1 MILLALL
8 LAAGGAAA
16 PTLVLP
22 PTGPNDVERG
32 WVSEAVADG
41 LPRTLRELGVPAIA
55 AAERL
60 RAHETLEIPE
70 LQLTRATSIRIAEAL
85 GAGRIVIGSWEGA
98 NGQVAVALRLLD
110 VERGTLSAPLRASG
124 PLETLPQ
131 LLRNLAWDIALAG
144 ETPPSGTRE
153 EFLRRAASP
162 PFEAYR
168 MFARGLAASDAASRK
183 RFYQQAIALHPGY
196 DEARVALGRLQ
207 VVARESAAA
216 VESLA
221 RVGAATPVAREAR
234 FLQGIAL
241 LDLGRYQEAAAI
253 DAALVRDDAS
263 PAALNNYALALLRLG
278 GGPAGLKA
286 SEVLKQ
292 AATGAPSFPEIPFNV
307 GFALFVEG
315 DAEAAAFW
323 MRGVARELPGDAHA
337 KVVLAWALR
346 RAGHEAE
353 ADAEWKPFVAT
364 APAYEALT
372 QPDVNRRFE
381 RPLFWE
387 EPLALDEEQWGDR
400 QYAAS
405 HLGRAEKLTEAGDL
419 EAAERELTQ
428 AAYLDPYGDRAHIL
442 LARMHRRRGDSDKA
456 LSELRMALWVKDDA
470 AVRVELASLLKELG
484 RNAEAKAEAE
494 RALKADPDNAEA
506 RALAGKAP
514 KK

>member
-1 MILLALL
+1 MTLLALV
-8 LAAGGAAA
+8 LAAGAAAA

-22 PTGPNDVERG
+22 PTGPSDAERA
-32 WVSEAVADG
+32 WVSDAVADG
-41 LPRTLRELGVPAIA
+41 LPRALRELGVPAIEA
-55 AAERL
+55 ADRL

-98 NGQVAVALRLLD
+98 GGQVAVALRLLD
-110 VERGTLSAPLRASG
+110 VQRGTLSAPLRASG

-131 LLRNLAWDIALAG
+131 LLRTLAWDIALAG
-144 ETPPSGTRE
+144 ETPPAGTRE
-153 EFLRRAASP
+153 EFLRRTASP

-168 MFARGLAASDAASRK
+168 MLGRGLAASDAASRK
-183 RFYQQAIALHPGY
+183 RFYQQAIALDAGY

-216 VESLA
+216 NETLG
-221 RVGAATPVAREAR
+221 RVSAASAVSREAR

-241 LDLGRYQEAAAI
+241 LDLGRYQES
-253 DAALVRDDAS
+253 AALYGALARAGS
-263 PAALNNYALALLRLG
+263 SAAVLNNYALALLRLG
-278 GGPAGLKA
+278 GGPSGVKA
-286 SEVLKQ
+286 SDVLKQ
-292 AATGAPSFPEIPFNV
+292 AATGGPSFPEIPFNV

-315 DAEAAAFW
+315 DAEAAVFW
-323 MRGVARELPGDAHA
+323 MRGVVRELPGDAHA
-337 KVVLAWALR
+337 RVVLAWSLR

-372 QPDVNRRFE
+372 QPDINRRFE

-419 EAAERELTQ
+419 DGAERELTQ
-428 AAYLDPYGDRAHIL
+428 AAYLDPYGDRAHVL
-442 LARMHRRRGDSDKA
+442 LARMHRRRGDKEKA

-470 AVRVELASLLKELG
+470 AVRVELASLLKESG

-494 RALKADPDNAEA
+494 RALKADPGNAEA
-506 RALAGKAP
+506 RALAGKPP

>member
-1 MILLALL
+1 MLAALL
-8 LAAGGAAA
+8 LAAAASAA

-22 PTGPNDVERG
+22 PTGPSDAERA
-32 WVSEAVADG
+32 WIPEAVADG
-41 LPRTLRELGVPAIA
+41 LPRALGELGVPSIE
-55 AAERL
+55 AAERH

-85 GAGRIVIGSWEGA
+85 GAGRIVVGTWDGSG
-98 NGQVAVALRLLD
+98 GQVAVALRLLD

-168 MFARGLAASDAASRK
+168 LFARGLAASDAASRK
-183 RFYQQAIALHPGY
+183 RFYQQAIGLAPGY

-216 VESLA
+216 VETLS
-221 RVGAATPVAREAR
+221 RVGTASAVTREAR
-234 FLQGIAL
+234 LLQGVAL
-241 LDLGRYQEAAAI
+241 LDLGRYQESAAI
-253 DAALVRDDAS
+253 YGALARAESS
-263 PAALNNYALALLRLG
+263 PAVLNNYALALMRLG
-278 GGPAGLKA
+278 GGPSGVKA
-286 SEVLKQ
+286 SDVLKQ
-292 AATGAPSFPEIPFNV
+292 AASGGAPAFPEIPFNV
-307 GFALFVEG
+307 GYALFVEG

-346 RAGHEAE
+346 KAGHDAE

-372 QPDVNRRFE
+372 QPDTNRRFE
-381 RPLFWE
+381 RPLLWE
-387 EPLALDEEQWGDR
+387 QPLALDEEQWGDR

-405 HLGRAEKLTEAGDL
+405 HLGRAEKLEEAGDGEGAL
-419 EAAERELTQ
+419 RELTQ
-428 AAYLDPYGDRAHIL
+428 AAYLDPYGDRAHVL
-442 LARMHRRRGDSDKA
+442 LARMHRKRGDSEKA

-470 AVRVELASLLKELG
+470 AVRVELAGLLKELG
-484 RNAEAKAEAE
+484 RNSEAKAEAE
-494 RALKADPDNAEA
+494 RALKADPNNAEA